1 MDKTNF
7 YIGEQRYLD
16 FEVRSTKKETFS
28 IVDAEYI
35 ITRKDGTVLD
45 KGSATVHNGNMVRLL
60 FNASEKGLFVVE
72 VDVTIPPEVVTYK
85 GLLNV
90 S

>member
-1 MDKTNF
+1 MDKINF

-35 ITRKDGTVLD
+35 VTRKDGSVLD
-45 KGSATVHNGNMVRLL
+45 KGTATVTNGSTVRFL
-60 FNASEKGLFVVE
+60 FNASEKGLFVAE
-72 VDVTIPPEVVTYK
+72 VDVTIPPEIVTHK
-85 GLLNV
+85 CLINV